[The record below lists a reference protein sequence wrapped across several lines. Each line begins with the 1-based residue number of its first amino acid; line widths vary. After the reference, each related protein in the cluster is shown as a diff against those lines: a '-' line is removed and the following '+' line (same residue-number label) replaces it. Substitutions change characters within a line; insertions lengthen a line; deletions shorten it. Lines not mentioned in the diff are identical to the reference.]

1 MDCQDFLYPKN
12 KMISRDLF
20 ESIGE
25 EWMKLIIPWIIL
37 NCRHAAIM
45 V

>member
-12 KMISRDLF
+12 KMIFRDLF
-20 ESIGE
+20 ELIGE
-25 EWMKLIIPWIIL
+25 IWMKLIIPRIIL